1 MKSRNKC
8 TARGFWDTGL
18 NPTPDHGNT
27 RVIKSMP
34 TPSRSRLPLHR
45 SISSTMVQKGRF
57 LRQGSAASKSQKRS
71 LCAAEPDRDDIAQ
84 ARATRQTD
92 IAGVGEIAS
101 ERLVFLDNFA
111 VLTTMARRY
120 GAAHVASGRL
130 RKSPLA
136 TGSG

>member
-1 MKSRNKC
+1 M
-8 TARGFWDTGL
+8 
-18 NPTPDHGNT
+18 TPVVPANSLAENG
-27 RVIKSMP
+27 
-34 TPSRSRLPLHR
+34 HR
-45 SISSTMVQKGRF
+45 MGRWY
-57 LRQGSAASKSQKRS
+57 KSQKRS

-101 ERLVFLDNFA
+101 ERLVFLDECA